1 MEPISPFDWRYG
13 SEGLRRL
20 FSRQSIVDVYVEVER
35 ALVCALEELGV
46 AERGCCEAVSR
57 VSVPA
62 DEVYKLERELRHDV
76 LALVQL
82 LEERSGCRFVHYG
95 ATSNDVIDTAWALLI
110 RRALGA
116 IREGGR
122 AVAEEL
128 RRLAL
133 KYADLP
139 AVGRTH
145 GQWAEP
151 ITLGFKFANYYYELY
166 IACRAL
172 EGAEESIRGKLGGAV
187 GTMASWGPLGLRLRE
202 AVGRRLGV
210 PFHPISTQVAPR
222 ESFAYLASALA
233 LLAEVAERLAT
244 EVRELS
250 RPEIGEVLETVG
262 GGSSAMPHKANP
274 TNSERVV
281 SLARYVRSLLVVAHE
296 NVALWHERD
305 LTNSANERIWI
316 PEALLAVDE
325 ILAATAHV
333 LRTLRVDEERIRR
346 NLEAALPHI
355 TSEFRMLE
363 LIKRGARRGEAYRI
377 AKAGGGAGE
386 LPRGWPV
393 RELIDSALAL
403 EACRGGQTHP
413 A

>member
-1 MEPISPFDWRYG
+1 
-13 SEGLRRL
+13 
-20 FSRQSIVDVYVEVER
+20 
-35 ALVCALEELGV
+35 
-46 AERGCCEAVSR
+46 
-57 VSVPA
+57 
-62 DEVYKLERELRHDV
+62 
-76 LALVQL
+76 
-82 LEERSGCRFVHYG
+82 
-95 ATSNDVIDTAWALLI
+95 
-110 RRALGA
+110 
-116 IREGGR
+116 
-122 AVAEEL
+122 
-128 RRLAL
+128 
-133 KYADLP
+133 
-139 AVGRTH
+139 
-145 GQWAEP
+145 
-151 ITLGFKFANYYYELY
+151 
-166 IACRAL
+166 
-172 EGAEESIRGKLGGAV
+172 
-187 GTMASWGPLGLRLRE
+187 
-202 AVGRRLGV
+202 
-210 PFHPISTQVAPR
+210 
-222 ESFAYLASALA
+222 
-233 LLAEVAERLAT
+233 
-244 EVRELS
+244 VRELS